1 MFFVCGHSHGANA
14 SKSTSRH
21 QNDVNEAPQYT
32 TVQTH
37 AFERTIA
44 DVKRDELKF
53 YALDLR
59 KGTFWW

>member
-1 MFFVCGHSHGANA
+1 MVS
-14 SKSTSRH
+14 
-21 QNDVNEAPQYT
+21 EAPQYT

-44 DVKRDELKF
+44 NVKREELKF

-59 KGTFWW
+59 KGTFESEGEINFLVGVRKFLRKGQ